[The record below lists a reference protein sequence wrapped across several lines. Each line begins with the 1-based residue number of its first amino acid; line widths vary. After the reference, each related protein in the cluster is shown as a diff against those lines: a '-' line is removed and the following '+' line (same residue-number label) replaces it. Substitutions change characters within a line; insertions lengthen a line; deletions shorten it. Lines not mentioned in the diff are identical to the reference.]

1 MSRRMEL
8 ETQYWLQFPIP
19 DLVSV
24 ADLYDRTF
32 AIFVSLCMVE
42 EAADKYAT

>member
-1 MSRRMEL
+1 MGLRLDIGFSSL
-8 ETQYWLQFPIP
+8 YQN
-19 DLVSV
+19 LVSV

>member
-1 MSRRMEL
+1 MDLRLDTGFSSL
-8 ETQYWLQFPIP
+8 YQN
-19 DLVSV
+19 LVSV

-42 EAADKYAT
+42 EEAADKYAT